1 MPTVELT
8 KHMRRHV
15 DLEPREVSGST
26 VREALEVF
34 LAQDARAKSYVFD
47 EQGTLRHHVSVFV
60 DSVAVDRH
68 ALDTAVA
75 SDAKIFVMQALSG
88 G

>member
-15 DLEPREVSGST
+15 DLEPRVVAGRT
-26 VREALEVF
+26 VREALERF
-34 LAQDARAKSYVFD
+34 LAADARATSYVFD
-47 EQGTLRHHVSVFV
+47 EQGALRHHVSVFV
-60 DSVAVDRH
+60 DSVAVDRNS
-68 ALDTAVA
+68 LDVPV
-75 SDAKIFVMQALSG
+75 SDDAKIFVMQALSG